1 MDTAAQY
8 GQMDMNLPHDVVS
21 LPSKGKFYKN
31 KKSSIKVGY
40 LTANDENILMSPN
53 IVQSEGVIKTLLKQ
67 KIYEPNFNVNELIDG
82 DVQAILLFLRNTAF
96 GSDYKVVTTDPIT
109 QKTFETIISLDEINF
124 IEPELQTNEKGLIGL
139 TLPTSGKVVECRLLN
154 IGEQEE
160 IDKLVS
166 QYPQGMVAPIATKR
180 LEKQIITLDGDDN
193 KQNISVFI
201 SQMPIADSKYIR
213 QQLRLAEPKLDLRR
227 EIIAPSGEKVFVN
240 VTFGAEFFRPFF

>member
-1 MDTAAQY
+1 MDTSTQY

-40 LTANDENILMSPN
+40 LTANDENVLMSPN

-96 GSDYKVVTTDPIT
+96 GTDYKVVTTDPVT